1 MRLALACTV
10 LAGVTGCK
18 ADKPTLIIA
27 AASDLSW
34 VLPALVKTFTANS
47 GVEATASFGASGQFA
62 RQLKEGA
69 PFDVFLSADERFVQ
83 DVVDAGRCEAGSRRR
98 YARGRLVV
106 AFADAVP
113 APMALA
119 ALAEPRFKHVAIAA
133 PDHAPYGRAA
143 MQAIVASGLKDG
155 LETKLVFADSVA
167 QVDQLLRTGNAEA
180 GFLSAALVRPG
191 VGALP
196 VDATLF
202 EPLEQTAVSCGK
214 RDVPGAARFLEFL
227 LSDETQRAL
236 QAGGLDGPGP
246 VSAR

>member
-10 LAGVTGCK
+10 VVVVTGCK
-18 ADKPTLIIA
+18 ADKPTLLIA
-27 AASDLSW
+27 AASDLSR
-34 VLPALVKTFTANS
+34 VLPALVKAFTAS
-47 GVEATASFGASGQFA
+47 SDLEATVSFGSSGQFS

-83 DVVDAGRCEAGSRRR
+83 DVVDAGRCEGSSRRR

-106 AFADAVP
+106 AFADRAP
-113 APMALA
+113 AATELSS
-119 ALAEPRFKHVAIAA
+119 LTEPRFKHVAIAA

-143 MQAIVASGLKDG
+143 MQAIVASGLKDA

-180 GFLSAALVRPG
+180 GFLSAALIRQG
-191 VGALP
+191 VAALP
-196 VDATLF
+196 VDAALF
-202 EPLEQTAVSCGK
+202 EPLEQTAVACGS

-227 LSDETQRAL
+227 LSDETQRAF
-236 QAGGLDGPGP
+236 QAGGLGAPGP